1 MITAKELRKKYFEFF
16 ESKGHKLIPSASLIP
31 ENDPTVLF
39 TTAGMH
45 PLVPYLMGEKHPQG
59 KRIVNVQKCIR
70 TGDIDD
76 VGDSTHLTF
85 FEMLGNWSLGDY
97 FKENSIPWSWEF
109 LIKELKIDPEKLY
122 ITVYE
127 GDKDVP
133 RDEESIGL
141 WKKCFDEVG
150 IEAVVDG
157 GLEDSDDKLPADMP
171 RIFPLGREDNW
182 WGPADKT
189 GPCGPDSEMFYDV
202 GKESCGNDCKPG
214 CGCGKYLEIWNNVF
228 MEYNKKDDGTYEPLS
243 QKNVDTGMGVERTV
257 TILNGEDSVFEVD
270 TVRPILDKI
279 ISLTPHPVLRR
290 GSGGDDEDSVRIIS
304 DHIRSSVMIISDGAV
319 PSNLDQGYVVRKL
332 IRRAIR
338 HARLIGIKDMFT
350 SKIAQIAID
359 VMSDQY
365 PEVSD
370 KKDEIISQLEQEE
383 EKFTKTLER
392 GLKRFKDLV
401 SSEAMSDQIISG
413 KDAFDLFQSYGFPLE
428 MTQELAKENNL
439 NVDAKGFYEEFN
451 KHQDLSRTATEGKFK
466 GGLADDS
473 EATKKYHTTAHLML
487 AGLRKVLGDHV
498 QQKGSNI
505 TSERIRFDFSHPQKT
520 TDDEIKQVEDFVNN
534 AIESGYEVECEEM
547 DVDTAKEK
555 GAVGVFDSKYGDK
568 VKVYTI
574 GDISKEI
581 CGGPH
586 VDNTANMGKFNIIKE
601 KASSAGVR
609 RIKAILE

>member
-182 WGPADKT
+182 WGPAGKT

-202 GKESCGNDCKPG
+202 GKDACSDECKPG
-214 CGCGKYLEIWNNVF
+214 CGCGKYVEIWNNVF

-279 ISLTPHPVLRR
+279 ISLTPDPVLRR